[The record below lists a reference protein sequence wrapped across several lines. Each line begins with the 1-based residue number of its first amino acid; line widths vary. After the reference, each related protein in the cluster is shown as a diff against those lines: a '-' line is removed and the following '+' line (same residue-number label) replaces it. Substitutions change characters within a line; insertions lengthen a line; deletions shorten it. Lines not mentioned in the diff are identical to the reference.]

1 MEDTG
6 KLILRV
12 TLGVLMLPHGMAKA
26 SSTVLNYLQ
35 GMLVDHGLPGFLA
48 YGVYLGE
55 VLAPLLMIVG
65 YYTRPAA
72 VVFAINAVLV
82 IYLAYSRQ
90 LLQLEQ
96 YGGLVLE
103 AKYMYVLGG
112 IAVALLG
119 AGKYSISGGK
129 SKWD

>member
-1 MEDTG
+1 MEDVG

-12 TLGVLMLPHGMAKA
+12 ALGVLMLPHGMAKM
-26 SSTVLNYLQ
+26 STSVLGYLQ
-35 GMLVDHGLPGFLA
+35 GMLAHQGLPEVLA

-65 YYTRPAA
+65 YFTRPAA
-72 VVFAINAVLV
+72 AVFALTALV
-82 IYLAYSRQ
+82 VVYLGYSQQ
-90 LLQLEQ
+90 LIQLQQ

-103 AKYMYVLGG
+103 AKYMYLLGG
-112 IAVALLG
+112 IAVACLG

-129 SKWD
+129 SRWD